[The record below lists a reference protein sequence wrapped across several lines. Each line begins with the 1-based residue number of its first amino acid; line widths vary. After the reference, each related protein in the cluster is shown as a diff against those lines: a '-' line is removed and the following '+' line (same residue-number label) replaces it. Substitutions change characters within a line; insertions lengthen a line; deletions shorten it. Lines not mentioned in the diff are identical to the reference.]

1 MTIEFTRDVYIDT
14 EMNRLILPT
23 KIWCIVCVDLD
34 TKEVFKFT
42 PNSPMSGQ
50 DDFKDEFKAFAKT
63 VRKWVGHNIIGYD
76 SPNVNRILGE
86 ELIPW
91 QACEDTLV
99 MSRLFR
105 PTAPFREV
113 PKVYN
118 RQWGH
123 SLEAWGRYFNFP
135 KGDWSDF
142 SKFSEGQLE
151 YCVRDTTLGI
161 MIYESLLKEKINF
174 SQQSIDLEHCVAF
187 MLHKQTHNGFYL
199 DQEKAKKLRDTT
211 QQLLEDMNGKLQT
224 LFPPEYKYLQ
234 TYIPKFNK
242 DGSLSKVSDRI
253 IKKYTETEG
262 YKAELKPDG
271 SYDLFMKEAFNPNS
285 GPQVAKR
292 LLGIGWVPVAYT
304 EKGNIKTD
312 KETMEEALSGLLE
325 ANPDKPELRFLADYG
340 IVSNRNEKA
349 SKWLELASI
358 PDWGDGRV
366 HGSVIGVGASTHR
379 MAHFADN
386 MANIA
391 SVDMEKVNGKEV
403 PKLGLK
409 GGFGWE
415 SRDCWSVPSDRHCLV
430 GADASGIQL
439 RALAHYMNDPE
450 YIRVLLTGDIHE
462 VNRVAAGIKIR
473 HTAKTF
479 IYAWLLGAGDEKI
492 GLIVG
497 VTEDE
502 YEDLFKYAEKK
513 RVWDQTLKEYQID
526 KVRSSGRKATRKLIA
541 TIIKGYKTKE
551 QFLDRTPALKHFRK
565 KVVPAA
571 AKQGY
576 VVGLDGRKIWVP
588 NEHLTMGAFLQGFEA
603 VVMKLAMKL
612 WHEELDQKKIPFKL
626 VATVHDEFQ
635 VETFWEYGEQVGEA
649 IARSIK
655 KAGEILGSNCPLDGG
670 YKIGRTWAETH

>member
-1 MTIEFTRDVYIDT
+1 MDLLLKRNVYIDT
-14 EMNRLILPT
+14 EMNRVILPN

-34 TKEVFKFT
+34 TEEIFKFT
-42 PNSPMSGQ
+42 PNSPLSGH
-50 DDFKDEFKAFAKT
+50 DDFKDEFKEFAKT

-86 ELIPW
+86 EIIPW
-91 QACEDTLV
+91 QSCEDTLV
-99 MSRLFR
+99 WSRLFR
-105 PTAPFREV
+105 PTAPFKEV

-123 SLEAWGRYFNFP
+123 SLEAWGRYFHYP
-135 KGDWSDF
+135 KGSWSDF
-142 SKFSEGQLE
+142 SKFSEAQLE
-151 YCVRDTTLGI
+151 YCIRDTKLGI
-161 MIYESLLKEKINF
+161 LIYKALLKEKLNF
-174 SQQSIDLEHCVAF
+174 SQQSIDLEHCVAY
-187 MLHKQTHNGFYL
+187 MLHKQVTNGFYL
-199 DQEKAKKLRDTT
+199 DQDKAKKLQETT
-211 QQLLEDMNGKLQT
+211 RNLLEDMNGKLQT
-224 LFPPEYKYLQ
+224 LFPPEYKLVQ
-234 TYIPKFNK
+234 TYTPKFNK
-242 DGSLSKVSDRI
+242 DTSLSKVSERI
-253 IKKYTETEG
+253 IKRYSETEG
-262 YKAELKPDG
+262 CKAELKPDG
-271 SYDLFMKEAFNPNS
+271 TYDLFTKESFNPNS
-285 GPQVAKR
+285 GQQVAKR
-292 LLGIGWVPVAYT
+292 LLGIGWVPVAFT

-349 SKWLELASI
+349 SKWLELANI

-391 SVDMEKVNGKEV
+391 SVEMEKIDGKEV
-403 PKLGLK
+403 PKLGLR
-409 GGFGWE
+409 GGFGWD
-415 SRDCWSVPSDRHCLV
+415 SRDCWSVPTPQHCLV
-430 GADASGIQL
+430 GVDASGIQL

-450 YIRVLLTGDIHE
+450 YIRVLLEGDIHE
-462 VNRVAAGIKIR
+462 LNRVAAGIKIR

-479 IYAWLLGAGDEKI
+479 IYAWLLGAGDEKVGI
-492 GLIVG
+492 IVG

-502 YEDLFKYAEKK
+502 YDELFAYAAKK
-513 RVWDQTLKEYQID
+513 KVWDQTLLEFQIA
-526 KVRSSGRKATRKLIA
+526 KVRSSGRKATKKLMA

-565 KVVPAA
+565 KVVPEA

-588 NEHLTMGAFLQGFEA
+588 NEHLTMGAYLQGFES
-603 VVMKLAMKL
+603 VVMKLAMKI
-612 WHEELDQKKIPFKL
+612 WHEELDKLGIPYKL

-635 VETFWEYGEQVGEA
+635 VETYWKYADIVGQT
-649 IARSIK
+649 IAKSIK
-655 KAGEILGSNCPLDGG
+655 EAGVQLKSNCPLDGG
-670 YKIGRTWAETH
+670 YRVGRTWAETH